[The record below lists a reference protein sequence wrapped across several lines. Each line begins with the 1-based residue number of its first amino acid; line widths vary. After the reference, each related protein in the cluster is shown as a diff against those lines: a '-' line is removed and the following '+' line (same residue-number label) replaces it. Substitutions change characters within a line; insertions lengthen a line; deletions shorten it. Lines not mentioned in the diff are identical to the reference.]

1 MADGRR
7 LEIEV
12 KTQRGRLSPEQR
24 VFSDVIRQ
32 HGGIYILARSAT
44 DAVSAVLTAYD
55 EGKQA

>member
-24 VFSDVIRQ
+24 VFSDVIFDDPDLR
-32 HGGIYILARSAT
+32 GDR
-44 DAVSAVLTAYD
+44 
-55 EGKQA
+55 